1 MFENVEGNLIKI
13 RAQHCR
19 NLFPRSPIV
28 LGEGTN
34 TFGITI
40 WFVSSVLDGHPVNSM
55 GVEIDPQWGGEITV
69 TGEFG
74 SKIDDTKEYIILAK
88 ETEHPKYGKQ
98 YQLLYMNEDIDLKN
112 VKGQRAFLKSFLSDL
127 QIQELYKVF
136 DNPLEVIDAHDTKEL
151 QKVKGIGPVLCE
163 KICDR
168 YEKAKDMSAIYIELD
183 GMGLSSNLI
192 QKLVARYQ
200 SPSKIIEMVKH
211 NPYQLTYDVDG
222 IGFLTADKIALSG
235 GISPKSK
242 KRIESYINYY
252 LKEQGELGHSY
263 VTASELLVNIYNE
276 LGGKNEV
283 LEVYYDEEGNV
294 TGNNVQS
301 SIQDLID
308 KKILGMED
316 NENKAMRRVYLMK
329 YYNLEMEIAFH
340 LKRLLES
347 KNFFSYDDWE
357 EKVSEQEKKQGFEFT
372 DEQKAGIK
380 LGLDNQ
386 VCYITGPAG
395 CVDCD
400 TEFFNGEGWKKISE
414 YIPGD
419 KVLQWETTGKA
430 KLVKPL
436 AYIKSPCDYLYHFET
451 KYGVNQTVCENHR
464 IIYETPK
471 GIFKETNI
479 LNIKQ
484 KQENP
489 HSGWD
494 GKFYTSFDFNGPGI
508 KLTDEEIRFMV
519 AVIADGSFTKSMTN
533 LCRFHLKKE
542 RKKERI
548 KKLAKD
554 AGIEL
559 DERPSAAEGYNDYYC
574 YAPLR
579 EKKFD
584 KTWYRCS
591 QHQLRIICDEVM
603 FWEGNENYSK
613 TGSIKRQK
621 YSTTIKESADFIQFA
636 FSATGSYNHKR
647 ASISIRN
654 RKGQEYLTNNKIYTR
669 KSEEYSVI
677 TTNRNLVGICA
688 DNRPNHTKTPIEK
701 VSTKDGFKYC
711 FTVPS
716 GYLVLR
722 RKNCIFVTGNC
733 GKSSLV
739 AGILSA
745 LNERYSF
752 VQTALSGKAAANLQ
766 EITGETGMTIHRL
779 LGYNPVD
786 MGFMRNESNPLP
798 YDIVI
803 LDELSLCGGSIF
815 LDLIKAI
822 PTGTKLICLGDQNQ
836 LEAIGALNLA
846 ADIYDSPII
855 PTVKLTKVHRQAQES
870 GILTTSY
877 LVKDQIQIH
886 KENDYEGVEVRGNLQ
901 DMILDCKID
910 KDQTKD
916 DVMAYFNKYYYNSE
930 YRNNIMQIQILSPV
944 KERGDACVDEL
955 NKAVQAEI
963 NPVNENDYHKPKIL
977 VKRKKDGN
985 GKDRSF
991 WIQKDDKVMCIKNN
1005 YKFFDVYE
1013 NPVSIFNGWVGIVKD
1028 IDDMNVI
1035 VDFPLNSNP
1044 TLIPRKEVGAHLILG
1059 YASTIHKCV
1068 TGDSWIHTNQGL
1080 MQIQDVTAD
1089 MIGELTVWNG
1099 KYFEKPDAFY
1109 VNPPMP
1115 VWEIETDGFHKYS
1128 GLPEHRVYVLGKNG
1142 KEVKQLKD
1150 LCLEDK
1156 LIYKPYLEENKYF
1169 GKERYENIISIKYKG
1184 YKSTYCFNMPETHDL
1199 VVNGFYG
1206 KNCQGSGFK
1215 VVIGALDYSTPPG
1228 MLTHQLV
1235 YTLLT
1240 RAKKECVL
1248 VAQTGALKKAIAT
1261 DFVSTKRTFLKEFL
1275 DGRLKIK
1282 LPPKTKKRVQQQEN
1296 EQVQEQIDNE
1306 EMGINNE
1313 NGET

>member
-1 MFENVEGNLIKI
+1 MFENIEGNLIKV

-55 GVEIDPQWGGEITV
+55 GVEVDPHWGGEITV

-88 ETEHPKYGKQ
+88 EIEHPKYGKQ

-168 YEKAKDMSAIYIELD
+168 YEKAKDMSSIYMELD
-183 GMGLSSNLI
+183 GMGLSGNLI

-200 SPSKIIEMVKH
+200 SPTKIIEMVKH

-329 YYNLEMEIAFH
+329 YYNLEMEIAYH

-357 EKVSEQEKKQGFEFT
+357 EKVAEQEKKQGFEFT

-386 VCYITGPAG
+386 VCYITGGAG
-395 CVDCD
+395 V
-400 TEFFNGEGWKKISE
+400 
-414 YIPGD
+414 
-419 KVLQWETTGKA
+419 
-430 KLVKPL
+430 
-436 AYIKSPCDYLYHFET
+436 
-451 KYGVNQTVCENHR
+451 
-464 IIYETPK
+464 
-471 GIFKETNI
+471 
-479 LNIKQ
+479 
-484 KQENP
+484 
-489 HSGWD
+489 
-494 GKFYTSFDFNGPGI
+494 
-508 KLTDEEIRFMV
+508 
-519 AVIADGSFTKSMTN
+519 
-533 LCRFHLKKE
+533 
-542 RKKERI
+542 
-548 KKLAKD
+548 
-554 AGIEL
+554 
-559 DERPSAAEGYNDYYC
+559 
-574 YAPLR
+574 
-579 EKKFD
+579 
-584 KTWYRCS
+584 
-591 QHQLRIICDEVM
+591 
-603 FWEGNENYSK
+603 
-613 TGSIKRQK
+613 
-621 YSTTIKESADFIQFA
+621 
-636 FSATGSYNHKR
+636 
-647 ASISIRN
+647 
-654 RKGQEYLTNNKIYTR
+654 
-669 KSEEYSVI
+669 
-677 TTNRNLVGICA
+677 
-688 DNRPNHTKTPIEK
+688 
-701 VSTKDGFKYC
+701 
-711 FTVPS
+711 
-716 GYLVLR
+716 
-722 RKNCIFVTGNC
+722 

-739 AGILSA
+739 AGILGA
-745 LNERYSF
+745 LGDKYSF

-779 LGYNPVD
+779 LGYNPGS

-822 PTGTKLICLGDQNQ
+822 PTGAKLICLGDQNQ

-846 ADIYDSPII
+846 ADVYDSPVI

-877 LVKDQIQIH
+877 LVKDKIQIH

-916 DVMAYFNKYYYNSE
+916 DVMAYFNKYYYDSE
-930 YRNNIMQIQILSPV
+930 YRDNIMQIQILSPV

-963 NPVNENDYHKPKIL
+963 NPVNENDYRKPKIL

-991 WIQKDDKVMCIKNN
+991 WIQKGDKVMCVKNN

-1028 IDDMNVI
+1028 IDDTNVI
-1035 VDFPLNSNP
+1035 VDFPLNPNP

-1068 TGDSWIHTNQGL
+1068 TGDSWIHTNQGV
-1080 MQIQDVTAD
+1080 MQIQDVTTD

-1099 KYFEKPDAFY
+1099 KYFEKPNAFY
-1109 VNPPMP
+1109 VNPPMLAM
-1115 VWEIETDGFHKYS
+1115 VIETDGFHKYS
-1128 GLPEHRVYVLGKNG
+1128 GLPDHRVYVLGKNG

-1150 LCLEDK
+1150 LCLKDK
-1156 LIYKPYLEENKYF
+1156 LIYQPYLEENKYF
-1169 GKERYENIISIKYKG
+1169 GKERYENIISIKYDG
-1184 YKSTYCFNMPETHDL
+1184 YKSTYCFNMPETHDM
-1199 VVNGFYG
+1199 VVNGILS

-1275 DGRLKIK
+1275 NGRLKIK
-1282 LPPKTKKRVQQQEN
+1282 LPPKTKKKIQQQEN
-1296 EQVQEQIDNE
+1296 EQAQEQIDNE

>member
-1 MFENVEGNLIKI
+1 MFENVEGNLIKV

-40 WFVSSVLDGHPVNSM
+40 WFVSSVLDGHPVSSM
-55 GVEIDPQWGGEITV
+55 GIEVDPQWGGEITV

-74 SKIDDTKEYIILAK
+74 SKIDDTKDYIILAK

-98 YQLLYMNEDIDLKN
+98 YQLLYINEDIDLKN

-183 GMGLSSNLI
+183 GMGLSTNLI

-222 IGFLTADKIALSG
+222 IGFLTADKIALNG

-283 LEVYYDEEGNV
+283 LENYYDEEGNV

-357 EKVSEQEKKQGFEFT
+357 EKVSEQEKKQGFGFT

-395 CVDCD
+395 
-400 TEFFNGEGWKKISE
+400 S
-414 YIPGD
+414 
-419 KVLQWETTGKA
+419 
-430 KLVKPL
+430 
-436 AYIKSPCDYLYHFET
+436 
-451 KYGVNQTVCENHR
+451 
-464 IIYETPK
+464 
-471 GIFKETNI
+471 
-479 LNIKQ
+479 
-484 KQENP
+484 
-489 HSGWD
+489 
-494 GKFYTSFDFNGPGI
+494 
-508 KLTDEEIRFMV
+508 
-519 AVIADGSFTKSMTN
+519 
-533 LCRFHLKKE
+533 
-542 RKKERI
+542 
-548 KKLAKD
+548 
-554 AGIEL
+554 
-559 DERPSAAEGYNDYYC
+559 
-574 YAPLR
+574 
-579 EKKFD
+579 
-584 KTWYRCS
+584 
-591 QHQLRIICDEVM
+591 
-603 FWEGNENYSK
+603 
-613 TGSIKRQK
+613 
-621 YSTTIKESADFIQFA
+621 
-636 FSATGSYNHKR
+636 
-647 ASISIRN
+647 
-654 RKGQEYLTNNKIYTR
+654 
-669 KSEEYSVI
+669 
-677 TTNRNLVGICA
+677 
-688 DNRPNHTKTPIEK
+688 
-701 VSTKDGFKYC
+701 
-711 FTVPS
+711 
-716 GYLVLR
+716 
-722 RKNCIFVTGNC
+722 

-752 VQTALSGKAAANLQ
+752 IQTALSGKAAANLQ

-779 LGYNPVD
+779 LGYNPID

-916 DVMAYFNKYYYNSE
+916 DVMAYFNKYYYDSE

-1028 IDDMNVI
+1028 IDDTNVI
-1035 VDFPLNSNP
+1035 VDFPLNPNP

-1059 YASTIHKCV
+1059 YASTIHKC
-1068 TGDSWIHTNQGL
+1068 
-1080 MQIQDVTAD
+1080 
-1089 MIGELTVWNG
+1089 
-1099 KYFEKPDAFY
+1099 
-1109 VNPPMP
+1109 
-1115 VWEIETDGFHKYS
+1115 
-1128 GLPEHRVYVLGKNG
+1128 
-1142 KEVKQLKD
+1142 
-1150 LCLEDK
+1150 
-1156 LIYKPYLEENKYF
+1156 
-1169 GKERYENIISIKYKG
+1169 
-1184 YKSTYCFNMPETHDL
+1184 
-1199 VVNGFYG
+1199 
-1206 KNCQGSGFK
+1206 QGSGFK
-1215 VVIGALDYSTPPG
+1215 IVIGALDYSTPPG

-1275 DGRLKIK
+1275 DGKLKIK
-1282 LPPKTKKRVQQQEN
+1282 LPPKTKKRVQKQEN
-1296 EQVQEQIDNE
+1296 EQIQEQIDNE
-1306 EMGINNE
+1306 KMDINNE

>member
-1 MFENVEGNLIKI
+1 MFENIEGNLIKV

-55 GVEIDPQWGGEITV
+55 GVEVDPYWGGEITV

-88 ETEHPKYGKQ
+88 EIEHPKYGKQ

-168 YEKAKDMSAIYIELD
+168 YEKAKDMSSIYMELD
-183 GMGLSSNLI
+183 GMGLSGNLI

-200 SPSKIIEMVKH
+200 SPTKIIEMVKH

-329 YYNLEMEIAFH
+329 YYNLEMEIAYH

-357 EKVSEQEKKQGFEFT
+357 EKVAEQEKKQGFEFT

-386 VCYITGPAG
+386 VCYITGGAG
-395 CVDCD
+395 V
-400 TEFFNGEGWKKISE
+400 
-414 YIPGD
+414 
-419 KVLQWETTGKA
+419 
-430 KLVKPL
+430 
-436 AYIKSPCDYLYHFET
+436 
-451 KYGVNQTVCENHR
+451 
-464 IIYETPK
+464 
-471 GIFKETNI
+471 
-479 LNIKQ
+479 
-484 KQENP
+484 
-489 HSGWD
+489 
-494 GKFYTSFDFNGPGI
+494 
-508 KLTDEEIRFMV
+508 
-519 AVIADGSFTKSMTN
+519 
-533 LCRFHLKKE
+533 
-542 RKKERI
+542 
-548 KKLAKD
+548 
-554 AGIEL
+554 
-559 DERPSAAEGYNDYYC
+559 
-574 YAPLR
+574 
-579 EKKFD
+579 
-584 KTWYRCS
+584 
-591 QHQLRIICDEVM
+591 
-603 FWEGNENYSK
+603 
-613 TGSIKRQK
+613 
-621 YSTTIKESADFIQFA
+621 
-636 FSATGSYNHKR
+636 
-647 ASISIRN
+647 
-654 RKGQEYLTNNKIYTR
+654 
-669 KSEEYSVI
+669 
-677 TTNRNLVGICA
+677 
-688 DNRPNHTKTPIEK
+688 
-701 VSTKDGFKYC
+701 
-711 FTVPS
+711 
-716 GYLVLR
+716 
-722 RKNCIFVTGNC
+722 

-739 AGILSA
+739 AGILGA
-745 LNERYSF
+745 LGDKYSF

-779 LGYNPVD
+779 LGYNPGN

-822 PTGTKLICLGDQNQ
+822 PTGAKLICLGDQNQ

-846 ADIYDSPII
+846 ADVYDSSVI

-877 LVKDQIQIH
+877 LVKDKIQIH

-916 DVMAYFNKYYYNSE
+916 DVMAYFNKYYYDSE
-930 YRNNIMQIQILSPV
+930 YRDNIMQIQILSPV

-963 NPVNENDYHKPKIL
+963 NPVNENDYRKPKIL

-991 WIQKDDKVMCIKNN
+991 WIQKGDKVMCVKNN

-1028 IDDMNVI
+1028 IDDTNVI
-1035 VDFPLNSNP
+1035 VDFPLNPNP

-1068 TGDSWIHTNQGL
+1068 TGDSWIHTNQGV
-1080 MQIQDVTAD
+1080 MQIQDVTTD
-1089 MIGELTVWNG
+1089 MIGKLTVWNG

-1109 VNPPMP
+1109 VNPPMLTM
-1115 VWEIETDGFHKYS
+1115 VIETDGFHKFS
-1128 GLPEHRVYVLGKNG
+1128 GLPDHRIYVLGENG

-1150 LCLEDK
+1150 LCLKDK
-1156 LIYKPYLEENKYF
+1156 LIYQPYLEENKYF
-1169 GKERYENIISIKYKG
+1169 DKERYENIISIKYDG
-1184 YKSTYCFNMPETHDL
+1184 YKSTYCFNMPETHDM
-1199 VVNGFYG
+1199 VVNGILS

-1275 DGRLKIK
+1275 NGRLKIK
-1282 LPPKTKKRVQQQEN
+1282 LPPKTKKKIQQQEN
-1296 EQVQEQIDNE
+1296 EQAQEQIDNE

>member
-1 MFENVEGNLIKI
+1 MFENVEGNLIKV

-40 WFVSSVLDGHPVNSM
+40 WFVSSVLDGHPVSSM
-55 GVEIDPQWGGEITV
+55 GIEVDPQWGGEITV

-74 SKIDDTKEYIILAK
+74 SKIDDTKDYIILAK

-98 YQLLYMNEDIDLKN
+98 YQLLYINEDIDLKN

-276 LGGKNEV
+276 LGGKKEV
-283 LEVYYDEEGNV
+283 LENYYDEEGNV

-357 EKVSEQEKKQGFEFT
+357 EKVSEQEKKQGFGFT

-395 CVDCD
+395 
-400 TEFFNGEGWKKISE
+400 S
-414 YIPGD
+414 
-419 KVLQWETTGKA
+419 
-430 KLVKPL
+430 
-436 AYIKSPCDYLYHFET
+436 
-451 KYGVNQTVCENHR
+451 
-464 IIYETPK
+464 
-471 GIFKETNI
+471 
-479 LNIKQ
+479 
-484 KQENP
+484 
-489 HSGWD
+489 
-494 GKFYTSFDFNGPGI
+494 
-508 KLTDEEIRFMV
+508 
-519 AVIADGSFTKSMTN
+519 
-533 LCRFHLKKE
+533 
-542 RKKERI
+542 
-548 KKLAKD
+548 
-554 AGIEL
+554 
-559 DERPSAAEGYNDYYC
+559 
-574 YAPLR
+574 
-579 EKKFD
+579 
-584 KTWYRCS
+584 
-591 QHQLRIICDEVM
+591 
-603 FWEGNENYSK
+603 
-613 TGSIKRQK
+613 
-621 YSTTIKESADFIQFA
+621 
-636 FSATGSYNHKR
+636 
-647 ASISIRN
+647 
-654 RKGQEYLTNNKIYTR
+654 
-669 KSEEYSVI
+669 
-677 TTNRNLVGICA
+677 
-688 DNRPNHTKTPIEK
+688 
-701 VSTKDGFKYC
+701 
-711 FTVPS
+711 
-716 GYLVLR
+716 
-722 RKNCIFVTGNC
+722 

-752 VQTALSGKAAANLQ
+752 IQTALSGKAAANLQ

-779 LGYNPVD
+779 LGYNPID

-886 KENDYEGVEVRGNLQ
+886 KENDYERVEVRGNLQ

-916 DVMAYFNKYYYNSE
+916 DVMAYFNKYYYDSE

-991 WIQKDDKVMCIKNN
+991 WIQKGDKVMCIKNN

-1028 IDDMNVI
+1028 IDDTNVI
-1035 VDFPLNSNP
+1035 VDFPLNPNP

-1115 VWEIETDGFHKYS
+1115 VWEIETKRKYKLS
-1128 GLPEHRVYVLGKNG
+1128 GLLSHRIKVLSSETGEIIDKEIKDIQEKEEVLINTTFKKQEKDYIAIPNNWLSLSFDIRTIIYNYPKYVNEDFAEFLGCMVADGVITSKGISYGKKEEDSVQHFKKLVKNIFG
-1142 KEVKQLKD
+1142 YEGSIKLLKEVNMYKIEISSAFIRDFCKNIPGIQPNNKFIPDVIIQSSLKIQGLFLKNLFEDGNINLKKKNFDHIEISLKEEKIIDQIRFLLLNWGIITTKYLAIQRLKGKKLYSYRLFIYKEDAKKFMLNIGFVSKLNNYKSKKIFNEVATNERITSVGIYKQIKKLFDNPNFILTEQLKVTKTHCKKRQQITKMMAYITINEYEKQLGENEITKYIRYILD
-1150 LCLEDK
+1150 NFYIDK
-1156 LIYKPYLEENKYF
+1156 
-1169 GKERYENIISIKYKG
+1169 IISIKKSEE
-1184 YKSTYCFNMPETHDL
+1184 KSTYCFNMPETHDL

-1296 EQVQEQIDNE
+1296 EQIQEQIDNE

>member
-1 MFENVEGNLIKI
+1 MFENVEGNLIKV

-55 GVEIDPQWGGEITV
+55 GIEVDPQWGGEITV

-74 SKIDDTKEYIILAK
+74 SKIDDTKDYIILAK

-136 DNPLEVIDAHDTKEL
+136 DNPLKIIDARDTKEL

-168 YEKAKDMSAIYIELD
+168 YEKAKDMSAIYMELD

-200 SPSKIIEMVKH
+200 SPSKIIEMVKN

-301 SIQDLID
+301 SIQDLIN

-347 KNFFSYDDWE
+347 KNFFSYDDWK

-414 YIPGD
+414 YTPED
-419 KVLQWETTGKA
+419 KVLQWETTGKV

-436 AYIKSPCDYLYHFET
+436 AYIKSPCDYLYHFEADN
-451 KYGVNQTVCENHR
+451 GINQTVCDQHR
-464 IIYETPK
+464 IVYFDLEGNIC
-471 GIFKETNI
+471 ETNI
-479 LNIKQ
+479 PSIIEAQTKYKDIGYSSFNKH
-484 KQENP
+484 QEFIGTINSLSHI
-489 HSGWD
+489 HSID
-494 GKFYTSFDFNGPGI
+494 
-508 KLTDEEIRFMV
+508 
-519 AVIADGSFTKSMTN
+519 FTK
-533 LCRFHLKKE
+533 
-542 RKKERI
+542 I
-548 KKLAKD
+548 
-554 AGIEL
+554 
-559 DERPSAAEGYNDYYC
+559 
-574 YAPLR
+574 
-579 EKKFD
+579 
-584 KTWYRCS
+584 
-591 QHQLRIICDEVM
+591 
-603 FWEGNENYSK
+603 
-613 TGSIKRQK
+613 
-621 YSTTIKESADFIQFA
+621 
-636 FSATGSYNHKR
+636 
-647 ASISIRN
+647 
-654 RKGQEYLTNNKIYTR
+654 
-669 KSEEYSVI
+669 
-677 TTNRNLVGICA
+677 
-688 DNRPNHTKTPIEK
+688 PIER
-701 VSTKDGFKYC
+701 VLTKDGFKYC

-722 RKNCIFVTGNC
+722 RKNCIFITGNC

-786 MGFMRNESNPLP
+786 MGFMRNELNPLP

-916 DVMAYFNKYYYNSE
+916 DVMAYFNKYYYDSE
-930 YRNNIMQIQILSPV
+930 YRDNIMQIQILSPV
-944 KERGDACVDEL
+944 KGRGDACVDEL

-963 NPVNENDYHKPKIL
+963 NPVNENDYRKPKIL

-991 WIQKDDKVMCIKNN
+991 WIQKGDKVMCIKNN

-1035 VDFPLNSNP
+1035 VDFPLNPNP
-1044 TLIPRKEVGAHLILG
+1044 TLIPRKEVGAHLVLG
-1059 YASTIHKCV
+1059 YASTIHK
-1068 TGDSWIHTNQGL
+1068 
-1080 MQIQDVTAD
+1080 
-1089 MIGELTVWNG
+1089 
-1099 KYFEKPDAFY
+1099 
-1109 VNPPMP
+1109 
-1115 VWEIETDGFHKYS
+1115 
-1128 GLPEHRVYVLGKNG
+1128 
-1142 KEVKQLKD
+1142 
-1150 LCLEDK
+1150 
-1156 LIYKPYLEENKYF
+1156 
-1169 GKERYENIISIKYKG
+1169 
-1184 YKSTYCFNMPETHDL
+1184 
-1199 VVNGFYG
+1199 
-1206 KNCQGSGFK
+1206 CQGSGFK

-1275 DGRLKIK
+1275 DGKLKIK
-1282 LPPKTKKRVQQQEN
+1282 LPPKTKKRVQKQEN
-1296 EQVQEQIDNE
+1296 EQIQEQIDNE

>member
-1 MFENVEGNLIKI
+1 MFENVDGSLIKV
-13 RAQHCR
+13 RAQHYR

-40 WFVSSVLDGHPVNSM
+40 WFVSSVLEGHPVNSM

-69 TGEFG
+69 TGEFS
-74 SKIDDTKEYIILAK
+74 SKIDDTKQYIILAK

-136 DNPLEVIDAHDTKEL
+136 DNPLEVIDARDTKEL

-168 YEKAKDMSAIYIELD
+168 YEKAKDMSAIYMELD

-200 SPSKIIEMVKH
+200 SPSKIIEMVKN

-329 YYNLEMEIAFH
+329 YYNLEMEIAYH
-340 LKRLLES
+340 LKRLLDS

-357 EKVSEQEKKQGFEFT
+357 DRVAEQEKKQGFEFT

-400 TEFFNGEGWKKISE
+400 TEFFNGKEWKKISE
-414 YIPGD
+414 YISGD
-419 KVLQWETTGKA
+419 KVLQWDSTGKA
-430 KLVKPL
+430 KLVNPL
-436 AYIKSPCDYLYHFET
+436 AYIKSPCEYLYHFET
-451 KYGVNQTVCENHR
+451 DNGINQTVCEQHR
-464 IIYETPK
+464 IVYLDSERNLC
-471 GIFKETNI
+471 ETNI
-479 LNIKQ
+479 PSILDAQAKCKNT
-484 KQENP
+484 
-489 HSGWD
+489 G
-494 GKFYTSFDFNGPGI
+494 Y
-508 KLTDEEIRFMV
+508 
-519 AVIADGSFTKSMTN
+519 GSF
-533 LCRFHLKKE
+533 KE
-542 RKKERI
+542 
-548 KKLAKD
+548 
-554 AGIEL
+554 
-559 DERPSAAEGYNDYYC
+559 YQ
-574 YAPLR
+574 
-579 EKKFD
+579 KFVGAIN
-584 KTWYRCS
+584 S
-591 QHQLRIICDEVM
+591 LEHIHAI
-603 FWEGNENYSK
+603 
-613 TGSIKRQK
+613 
-621 YSTTIKESADFIQFA
+621 DFI
-636 FSATGSYNHKR
+636 
-647 ASISIRN
+647 
-654 RKGQEYLTNNKIYTR
+654 
-669 KSEEYSVI
+669 
-677 TTNRNLVGICA
+677 
-688 DNRPNHTKTPIEK
+688 KTPIEK
-701 VSTKDGFKYC
+701 VPTKDGFKYC

-722 RKNCIFVTGNC
+722 RENCIFITGNC

-822 PTGTKLICLGDQNQ
+822 PTGAKLICLGDQNQ

-916 DVMAYFNKYYYNSE
+916 DVMAYFNKYYYDSE

-963 NPVNENDYHKPKIL
+963 NPVNENDYRKPKIL

-991 WIQKDDKVMCIKNN
+991 WIQKGDKVMCIKNN

-1028 IDDMNVI
+1028 IDDTNVI
-1035 VDFPLNSNP
+1035 VDFLLNPNP

-1059 YASTIHKCV
+1059 YASTIHK
-1068 TGDSWIHTNQGL
+1068 
-1080 MQIQDVTAD
+1080 
-1089 MIGELTVWNG
+1089 
-1099 KYFEKPDAFY
+1099 
-1109 VNPPMP
+1109 
-1115 VWEIETDGFHKYS
+1115 
-1128 GLPEHRVYVLGKNG
+1128 
-1142 KEVKQLKD
+1142 
-1150 LCLEDK
+1150 
-1156 LIYKPYLEENKYF
+1156 
-1169 GKERYENIISIKYKG
+1169 
-1184 YKSTYCFNMPETHDL
+1184 
-1199 VVNGFYG
+1199 
-1206 KNCQGSGFK
+1206 CQGSGFK

-1296 EQVQEQIDNE
+1296 DQAQEQIDNS

-1313 NGET
+1313 DGET